1 MSLEILLPSGMIMDL
16 LVSTEAKIIDI
27 KLFILDQ
34 VHFLVQLAPKRLAAQ
49 SLYTLI
55 RTGMER
61 FKRKKKKYI
70 T

>member
-34 VHFLVQLAPKRLAAQ
+34 VHLLVQLASKRLAAQ
-49 SLYTLI
+49 SLYVHTSLEPEWKFLKEI
-55 RTGMER
+55 V
-61 FKRKKKKYI
+61 KN
-70 T
+70 